1 MVEKVEVSQA
11 GVQWLAWGVGASR
24 DPPPAWASVKEID
37 ILAAFAGLT
46 RVGDHVCGSDLP
58 EGSCAQVIRTE
69 TRCSVRWSS
78 SEDSPEVA
86 SLELVPRQHLG
97 EHDFLPND
105 FVVAWRSPAT
115 SALEVDL
122 HAIETIGAPDTLVDA
137 QVIRVV
143 DAKERTCSV
152 KFGDTEETMSSYELA
167 LSSADNYSAG
177 DLVLRVNQSSST
189 EGPNRQTAGTV
200 SDQTDFGTEDNE
212 EAELAEAIRRSLE
225 ETSTTEV
232 TSTGEER
239 WVGQVLS
246 LSDGKVKV
254 LWVDGSKEEVAPS
267 ELLLVPDASGE
278 EPYDSEEEASDGE
291 SLPTQPP
298 VEAPGCSKPRRRE

>member
-1 MVEKVEVSQA
+1 M
-11 GVQWLAWGVGASR
+11 G
-24 DPPPAWASVKEID
+24 
-37 ILAAFAGLT
+37 
-46 RVGDHVCGSDLP
+46 
-58 EGSCAQVIRTE
+58 
-69 TRCSVRWSS
+69 
-78 SEDSPEVA
+78 
-86 SLELVPRQHLG
+86 
-97 EHDFLPND
+97 
-105 FVVAWRSPAT
+105 
-115 SALEVDL
+115 
-122 HAIETIGAPDTLVDA
+122 
-137 QVIRVV
+137 VIRVV

-200 SDQTDFGTEDNE
+200 SDQTDFGAEDNE

-225 ETSTTEV
+225 ETPSTETPV
-232 TSTGEER
+232 EER

-278 EPYDSEEEASDGE
+278 EAGSRETRRCLATASSCFRVAGVR
-291 SLPTQPP
+291 L
-298 VEAPGCSKPRRRE
+298 